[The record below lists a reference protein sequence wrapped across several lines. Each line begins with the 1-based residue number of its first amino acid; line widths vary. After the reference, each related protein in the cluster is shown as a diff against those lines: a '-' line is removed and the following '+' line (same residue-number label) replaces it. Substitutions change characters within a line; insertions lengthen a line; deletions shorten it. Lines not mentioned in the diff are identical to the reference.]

1 MATDGT
7 PEQPSDASQDDQAS
21 GGGFT
26 ISGKM
31 LIIGGAGGAALVVV
45 IAGALLFATGV
56 IGGGASGGGA
66 SGGGGDGGGDI
77 LAYIP
82 ADAEVVLIMD
92 NRALSS
98 GNLPEDFI
106 EYMEE
111 YEGGDELPDFLD
123 ALDISDDDVATV
135 ALVTDQIGNDALEI
149 VQGDFDFDII
159 REELEDGLDCE
170 DDDYRGYEL
179 WECPGNEFPAVALF
193 EKDGYVVFAVERQ
206 NYLEQLLTYKSRRP
220 QKLADA
226 EESEIK
232 EILDQTGGGWLQF
245 AFVGEGCIIRRC
257 EGVAFALGESD
268 DSDSMPASYAV
279 MFSSERA
286 AAASEDDVEVDSV
299 LEEILAG
306 FDLELDIGEVKA
318 EGEFVVGEGTAE
330 FVEPGSGSFDSGPS
344 PSDSPEELLK
354 QSSEYINKKQW
365 DKLFET
371 CAPSYR
377 SNHTLSEFQNE
388 NIAGMRLLGT
398 SKLSVKNIQVVE
410 SGNRATATYDLV
422 LNGDT
427 LRLENEYVRI
437 NGVWY
442 DDEC

>member
-45 IAGALLFATGV
+45 IAVALLFATGV
-56 IGGGASGGGA
+56 IGGGA

-106 EYMEE
+106 EYLEE
-111 YEGGDELPDFLD
+111 EGGDELPDFHG

-135 ALVTDQIGNDALEI
+135 ALVTDQDGNDALEI
-149 VQGDFDFDII
+149 RQGDFDFDII

-170 DDDYRGYEL
+170 HDDYRGYEL

-232 EILDQTGGGWLQF
+232 EILDQTGGGWLQY
-245 AFVGEGCIIRRC
+245 AFVGEGCSIRRC
-257 EGVAFALGESD
+257 EGLAFALGVSD
-268 DSDSMPASYAV
+268 DSDSIPASYAV

-286 AAASEDDVEVDSV
+286 AAASEDDVEVDSF
-299 LEEILAG
+299 LEEIFAS

-344 PSDSPEELLK
+344 PWDSPEELLK

-377 SNHTLSEFQNE
+377 SNHTLSDFQ
-388 NIAGMRLLGT
+388 AAMRLLGI

-422 LNGDT
+422 LDGDT
-427 LRLENEYVRI
+427 LWSDNENEYVRI